1 MKEQKKKKT
10 IMTQPVV
17 ERLCIIDSQYAESK
31 LIHSVLLSYQKYTE
45 HHVLIKKG
53 EGQTPSWSTTV

>member
-1 MKEQKKKKT
+1 
-10 IMTQPVV
+10 MTQPVV

-45 HHVLIKKG
+45 HHVLLKKG
-53 EGQTPSWSTTV
+53 EGQTLSWSTTV